1 MIRVLQWRIG
11 LSGDGVTRSVLD
23 ACRGLPADSYAVIY
37 LTGERDTGACARMI
51 GENARVL
58 SLPVSPLFHPWR
70 YRRAADRL
78 LEKAE
83 CDVLHFNA
91 SYFLSTYLLWEA
103 KRRGMKVVLHAH
115 SSEVDIVRPVKRRI
129 FRILHRLNRR
139 RAVRCADELLT
150 CSGAAASWIFGRAAG
165 RARFWPNAVDTAR
178 YAYCPQTR
186 REVRTGEEW
195 DGRLVIGMVGRFAYP
210 KNHAFALEVLEALRR
225 RRSGALLVLAGA
237 GELEET
243 IRRAAEERGLT
254 EAVRFL
260 GLRGDVDRLM
270 QGMDAL
276 LLPSRFEGLPLAL
289 MEAQCAGLPCLVS
302 EAVTEEAAVT
312 DLVIRLPL
320 GDAVKWAEQLTAMT
334 RPEERWGRSGQ
345 VAAAGFDRRRRT
357 KEVAALYDQL
367 MSEKPGG
374 RER

>member
-23 ACRGLPADSYAVIY
+23 ACRELPAGSYAVTY

-58 SLPVSPLFHPWR
+58 SLPVSPLLHPRR
-70 YRRAADRL
+70 YRRTVDRL
-78 LEKAE
+78 LEEAE

-91 SYFLSTYLLWEA
+91 SYFLSTYLLRAA

-129 FRILHRLNRR
+129 FRLLHRMNRR
-139 RAVRCADELLT
+139 RAVRCANVLLT
-150 CSGAAASWIFGRAAG
+150 CSGAAAAWIFGRDAG
-165 RARFWPNAVDTAR
+165 RARFWPNAVDTVH

-186 REVRTGEEW
+186 REVRTAEGW

-225 RRSGALLVLAGA
+225 RHPGALLALVGA
-237 GELEET
+237 GELEEA
-243 IRRAAEERGLT
+243 IRRAAAERGLT

-302 EAVTEEAAVT
+302 DAVTKEAAVT
-312 DLVIRLPL
+312 ELVTSLPL
-320 GDAVKWAEQLTAMT
+320 GNAEKWAVRLANMT
-334 RPEERWGRSGQ
+334 QSAERRGRSGQ
-345 VAAAGFDRRRRT
+345 VAAAGFDRRRT
-357 KEVAALYDQL
+357 KEIAALYDQL
-367 MSEKPGG
+367 MTEKPGG
-374 RER
+374 RE